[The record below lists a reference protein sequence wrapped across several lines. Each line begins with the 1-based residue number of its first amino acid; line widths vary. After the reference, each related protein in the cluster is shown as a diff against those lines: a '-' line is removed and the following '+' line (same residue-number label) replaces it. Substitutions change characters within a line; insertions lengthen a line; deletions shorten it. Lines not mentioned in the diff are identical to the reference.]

1 MGEARSPLSAQF
13 PNGDPAA
20 GVLLNQNKPV
30 HTKTQCSF
38 WKQREATL
46 TSPITDFVQGK
57 TGQKKL
63 FWSFFAFMWLRT
75 RMQAKQPCSPYS
87 SALLSGCDRKG
98 NVVLSCWG
106 RNPKPS
112 ISEAEGR
119 SQFPSSC
126 KGSPGTPHSGR
137 FPPLLTGPRAP
148 HGSGQ
153 PSELGPILGKKKTVT
168 K

>member
-1 MGEARSPLSAQF
+1 MGEAHSPLSAQF
-13 PNGDPAA
+13 PNGDPSA

-57 TGQKKL
+57 TGQKNL

-98 NVVLSCWG
+98 NVVLSCG
-106 RNPKPS
+106 VEIPNPQFQKQK
-112 ISEAEGR
+112 EGASFLPAAR
-119 SQFPSSC
+119 GALGLPTLE
-126 KGSPGTPHSGR
+126 GSPLS
-137 FPPLLTGPRAP
+137 
-148 HGSGQ
+148 
-153 PSELGPILGKKKTVT
+153 
-168 K
+168 